1 MIKIYRDNKGGDK
14 MNIVEIWKRAR
25 LENNNDL
32 YMIVDKD
39 KIMIKEIETEKII
52 KIIKTSNK

>member
-1 MIKIYRDNKGGDK
+1 

-32 YMIVDKD
+32 YMVVDKD
-39 KIMIKEIETEKII
+39 KVMIKEIETEKII

>member
-32 YMIVDKD
+32 YMVVDKD

>member
-1 MIKIYRDNKGGDK
+1 

-25 LENNNDL
+25 LESNNDL
-32 YMIVDKD
+32 YMVVDKD

>member
-25 LENNNDL
+25 SENNNDL
-32 YMIVDKD
+32 YMVVDKD